1 VKKNLNRSH
10 NKKSSFPV
18 QTGED
23 LKKYIK
29 MSKLKEKQFKT
40 KGALWPFLRRLMKYS
55 LRYPKWV
62 AGFTGF
68 VLLVALVEA
77 VYPLVWLSLLDNL
90 IIPAVDSYKST
101 GVVQNVDTTALRNY
115 GLVFF
120 GLGITLSIGVFSFIN
135 FAGRIQEYVMYDI
148 RQELFIKL
156 QELSFSFFDKSA
168 VGWLLS
174 RISSDTGKVTELISW
189 SMIEVVWGSGMIIFC
204 VTSMFIYNWKLALIV
219 TGTIPVLTI
228 ISFKLRMLILKY
240 SREARKYNSEMTAR
254 FNEHI
259 NGVEV
264 NKSLVQEERVSEN
277 FKELSEKMKVSSYKA
292 AYYQAIFMPLIIFGG
307 SVAAAFVIYYGG
319 SMAITIP
326 AAITVGTLA
335 AFFGYATMIFEPI
348 LDISRFYSQA
358 QNSISAGERIFS
370 LIDTKATIVNK
381 PGAGRYGRINGNI
394 EFDNVSFHYDE
405 GKQVLGN
412 LNLKINEGTSIAL
425 VGETGGG
432 KSTIINLICRFYE
445 PTGGVI
451 KIDGVDYKDMTMESL
466 RGQLGVV
473 LQTPHLFSG
482 TVMDN
487 IKYGRDDA
495 SDLEIINALNVVGA
509 EDFVTRL
516 NEEVGEGGEHLSM
529 GEKQLISFARAVLSD
544 PRIFIMD
551 EATSSVDT
559 ITEAKIQRGI
569 AGIMA
574 GRTSLVIAH
583 RLSTI
588 KYCDRILVINRGRIV
603 EDGSHYELMRKQ
615 GNYYRLYTRQ
625 LREQREKEVI
635 NAA

>member
-1 VKKNLNRSH
+1 
-10 NKKSSFPV
+10 
-18 QTGED
+18 
-23 LKKYIK
+23 
-29 MSKLKEKQFKT
+29 MSKLKDKQFKT
-40 KGALWPFLRRLMKYS
+40 KGSLWPFLRRLLKYS
-55 LRYPKWV
+55 FRYPKWV

-77 VYPLVWLSLLDNL
+77 VYPLVWLSLLDKV
-90 IIPAVDSYKST
+90 IVPAVEHYRTT
-101 GVVQNVDTTALRNY
+101 GVLQPIDSDQIRNY
-115 GLVFF
+115 GLIFL
-120 GLGITLSIGVFSFIN
+120 GLGITLSIGVFCFIN

-174 RISSDTGKVTELISW
+174 RISSDTAKVTELISW
-189 SMIEVVWGSGMIIFC
+189 SMIEVVWGGGMIIFC
-204 VTSMFIYNWKLALIV
+204 VTAMFIYNWKLALIV
-219 TGTIPVLTI
+219 TLTIPVLTL

-264 NKSLVQEERVSEN
+264 NKSLVQEERVSDD
-277 FKELSEKMKVSSYKA
+277 FKSLSEKMKVSSYKA

-319 SMAITIP
+319 SMAIVIP

-370 LIDTKATIVNK
+370 LIDTEAMITDK
-381 PGAGRYGRINGNI
+381 PGAGKYGRIYGDI
-394 EFDNVSFHYDE
+394 MFENVSFHYDE
-405 GKQVLGN
+405 GKTVLKD
-412 LNLKINEGTSIAL
+412 LNLHIEEGISVAL

-445 PTGGVI
+445 PTGGVL
-451 KIDGVDYKDMTMESL
+451 KIDGVDYKDRTMQSL
-466 RGQLGVV
+466 RSQLGVV

-482 TVMDN
+482 TVKEN
-487 IKYGRDDA
+487 IKYGRDEA
-495 SDLEIINALNVVGA
+495 SDMEIMNALRVVGA
-509 EDFVTRL
+509 EDFIERL
-516 NEEVGEGGEHLSM
+516 DEQVGEGGEHLSM
-529 GEKQLISFARAVLSD
+529 GEKQLISFARAVLAD

-551 EATSSVDT
+551 EATSSIDT

-569 AGIMA
+569 SGIME
-574 GRTSLVIAH
+574 GRTSIVIAH

-588 KYCDRILVINRGRIV
+588 KYCNRILVINRGRIV
-603 EDGSHYELMRKQ
+603 EDGSHYELMKKQ
-615 GNYYRLYTRQ
+615 GVYYRLYTRQ

>member
-1 VKKNLNRSH
+1 
-10 NKKSSFPV
+10 
-18 QTGED
+18 
-23 LKKYIK
+23 
-29 MSKLKEKQFKT
+29 MSKLKDKQFKT
-40 KGALWPFLRRLMKYS
+40 KGSLWPFLRRLLKYS
-55 LRYPKWV
+55 FRYPKWV

-77 VYPLVWLSLLDNL
+77 VYPLVWLSLLDKV
-90 IIPAVDSYKST
+90 IVPAVEHYRTT
-101 GVVQNVDTTALRNY
+101 GVLQPIDSDQIRNY
-115 GLVFF
+115 GLIFL
-120 GLGITLSIGVFSFIN
+120 GLGITLSIGVFCFIN

-174 RISSDTGKVTELISW
+174 RISSDTAKVTELISW

-204 VTSMFIYNWKLALIV
+204 VTAMFIYNWKLALIV
-219 TGTIPVLTI
+219 TLTIPVLTL

-264 NKSLVQEERVSEN
+264 NKSLVQEERVSDD
-277 FKELSEKMKVSSYKA
+277 FKSLSEKMKVSSYKA

-319 SMAITIP
+319 SMAIVIP

-370 LIDTKATIVNK
+370 LIDTEAMITDK
-381 PGAGRYGRINGNI
+381 PGAGKYGRIYGDI
-394 EFDNVSFHYDE
+394 MFENVSFHYDE
-405 GKQVLGN
+405 GKTVLKD
-412 LNLKINEGTSIAL
+412 LNLHIEEGTSVAL

-445 PTGGVI
+445 PTGGVL
-451 KIDGVDYKDMTMESL
+451 KIDGVDYKDRTMQSL
-466 RGQLGVV
+466 RSQLGVV

-482 TVMDN
+482 TVKEN
-487 IKYGRDDA
+487 IKYGRDEATDI
-495 SDLEIINALNVVGA
+495 EIMNALRVVGA
-509 EDFVTRL
+509 EDFIERL
-516 NEEVGEGGEHLSM
+516 DEQVGEGGEHLSM
-529 GEKQLISFARAVLSD
+529 GEKQLISFARAVLAD

-551 EATSSVDT
+551 EATSSIDT

-569 AGIMA
+569 SGIME
-574 GRTSLVIAH
+574 GRTSIVIAH

-588 KYCDRILVINRGRIV
+588 KYCNRILVINRGRIV
-603 EDGSHYELMRKQ
+603 EDGSHYELMKKQ
-615 GNYYRLYTRQ
+615 GVYYRLYTRQ

>member
-1 VKKNLNRSH
+1 
-10 NKKSSFPV
+10 
-18 QTGED
+18 
-23 LKKYIK
+23 
-29 MSKLKEKQFKT
+29 MSKLKDKQFKT
-40 KGALWPFLRRLMKYS
+40 KGSLWPFLRRLLKYS
-55 LRYPKWV
+55 FRYPKWV

-77 VYPLVWLSLLDNL
+77 VYPLVWLSLLDKV
-90 IIPAVDSYKST
+90 IVPAVEHYRTT
-101 GVVQNVDTTALRNY
+101 GVLQPIDSDQIRNY
-115 GLVFF
+115 GLIFL
-120 GLGITLSIGVFSFIN
+120 GLGITLSIGVFCFIN

-174 RISSDTGKVTELISW
+174 RISSDTAKVTELISW
-189 SMIEVVWGSGMIIFC
+189 SMIEVVWGGGMIIFC
-204 VTSMFIYNWKLALIV
+204 VTAMFIYNWKLALIV
-219 TGTIPVLTI
+219 TLTIPVLTL

-264 NKSLVQEERVSEN
+264 NKSLVQEERVSDD
-277 FKELSEKMKVSSYKA
+277 FKSLSEKMKVSSYKA

-319 SMAITIP
+319 SMAIVIP

-370 LIDTKATIVNK
+370 LIDTEAMITDK
-381 PGAGRYGRINGNI
+381 PGAGKYGRIYGDI
-394 EFDNVSFHYDE
+394 MFENVSFHYDE
-405 GKQVLGN
+405 GKTVLKD
-412 LNLKINEGTSIAL
+412 LNLHIEEGTSVAL

-445 PTGGVI
+445 PTGGVL
-451 KIDGVDYKDMTMESL
+451 KIDGVDYKDRTMQSL
-466 RGQLGVV
+466 RSQLGVV

-482 TVMDN
+482 TVKEN
-487 IKYGRDDA
+487 IKYGRDEATDI
-495 SDLEIINALNVVGA
+495 EIMNALRVVGA
-509 EDFVTRL
+509 EDFIERL
-516 NEEVGEGGEHLSM
+516 DEQVGEGGEHLSM
-529 GEKQLISFARAVLSD
+529 GEKQLISFARAVLAD

-551 EATSSVDT
+551 EATSSIDT

-569 AGIMA
+569 SGIME
-574 GRTSLVIAH
+574 GRTSIVIAH

-588 KYCDRILVINRGRIV
+588 KYCNRILVINRGRIV
-603 EDGSHYELMRKQ
+603 EDGSHYELMKKQ
-615 GNYYRLYTRQ
+615 GVYYRLYTRQ

>member
-1 VKKNLNRSH
+1 
-10 NKKSSFPV
+10 
-18 QTGED
+18 
-23 LKKYIK
+23 
-29 MSKLKEKQFKT
+29 MSKLKDKQFKT
-40 KGALWPFLRRLMKYS
+40 KGALWPFLKRLMKYS

-77 VYPLVWLSLLDNL
+77 VYPLVWLSLLDNV
-90 IIPAVDSYKST
+90 IVPAVESYRLT
-101 GVVQNVDTTALRNY
+101 GTMPPVDQTALNQY
-115 GLVFF
+115 GLIFL
-120 GLGITLSIGVFSFIN
+120 GLGLMLSIGVFSFIN
-135 FAGRIQEYVMYDI
+135 FAGKIQEYVMYDI
-148 RQELFIKL
+148 RQELFKKL

-174 RISSDTGKVTELISW
+174 RISSDTAKVTELISW
-189 SMIEVVWGSGMIIFC
+189 SMIEVVWGGGMIIFC
-204 VTSMFIYNWKLALIV
+204 VTSMFIYNWKLALII
-219 TGTIPVLTI
+219 TLTIPVLTL

-240 SREARKYNSEMTAR
+240 SREARKYNSEITAR

-264 NKSLVQEERVSEN
+264 NKSLVQEERVSDD
-277 FKELSEKMKVSSYKA
+277 FKYLSEKMKVSSYKA
-292 AYYQAIFMPLIIFGG
+292 AYFQAIFMPLVIFGG

-370 LIDTKATIVNK
+370 LIDTKALITDK
-381 PGAGRYGRINGNI
+381 PGAGEYGRIYGDI
-394 EFDNVSFHYDE
+394 KFDNISFHYEE
-405 GKQVLGN
+405 GKPVIKDMN
-412 LNLKINEGTSIAL
+412 LHIEAGTSVAL

-445 PTGGVI
+445 PTGGVL
-451 KIDGVDYKDMTMESL
+451 KIDGVDYKDMTMHSL
-466 RGQLGVV
+466 RSQLGVV

-482 TVMDN
+482 TVKEN
-487 IKYGRDDA
+487 IKYGRDEAGDM
-495 SDLEIINALNVVGA
+495 EIINALQIVGA
-509 EDFVTRL
+509 EDFIHRL
-516 NEEVGEGGEHLSM
+516 NEQVGEGGEYLSM
-529 GEKQLISFARAVLSD
+529 GEKQLISFARAVLAD

-559 ITEAKIQRGI
+559 LTEAKIQRGI
-569 AGIMA
+569 AGIME
-574 GRTSLVIAH
+574 GRTSIVIAH

-588 KYCDRILVINRGRIV
+588 KYCDRILVINRGRIT
-603 EDGSHYELMRKQ
+603 EDGSHHELMKKQ
-615 GNYYRLYTRQ
+615 GIYYRLYTRQ
-625 LREQREKEVI
+625 LREQREKEVM
-635 NAA
+635 NVA